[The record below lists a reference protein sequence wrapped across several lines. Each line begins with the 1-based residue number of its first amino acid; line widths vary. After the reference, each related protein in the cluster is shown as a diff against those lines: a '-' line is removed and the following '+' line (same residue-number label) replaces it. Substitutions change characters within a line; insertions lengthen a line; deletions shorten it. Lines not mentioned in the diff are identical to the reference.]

1 MSIEIFKRILSSLM
15 LIPISFIIIL
25 EGKILFEIFLI
36 LLFLISLWELNN
48 ITINKFLFYLSLFF
62 ILISFLTIYNIR
74 NYDEID
80 YLNLFNFFFILTIC
94 ISTDI
99 GGYVFG
105 NLFKGPKLTKI
116 SPNKTIS
123 GSIGAFIF
131 SFIISYLYLNYI
143 QIFLNYSKFFSFEI
157 FIIIFLISAVSQI
170 GDIFFSYLKRSS
182 KKKDTGNLIPGH
194 GGLLD
199 RIDGMLFAFPF
210 SYFFIFYKIL

>member
-1 MSIEIFKRILSSLM
+1 MSIEIFKRILSSLI
-15 LIPISFIIIL
+15 LIPVSVIVIL
-25 EGKILFEIFLI
+25 DGKIFFEIFLI
-36 LLFLISLWELNN
+36 LIFFISLWELKN
-48 ITINKFLFYLSLFF
+48 ITINKFLFYLSLSFF
-62 ILISFLTIYNIR
+62 LISFLTIYNIR
-74 NYDEID
+74 NYNEID
-80 YLNLFNFFFILTIC
+80 NLNLFNFFFILTIC

-143 QIFLNYSKFFSFEI
+143 QIFINYSKPYSFKI
-157 FIIIFLISAVSQI
+157 FIIIFFISAISQI
-170 GDIFFSYLKRSS
+170 GDIFVSYLKRSS

-210 SYFFIFYKIL
+210 SYFLFFYKIL

>member
-1 MSIEIFKRILSSLM
+1 MSIEIFKRILSSLI
-15 LIPISFIIIL
+15 LIPVSVIVIL
-25 EGKILFEIFLI
+25 DGKIFFEIFLI
-36 LLFLISLWELNN
+36 LIFFISLWELKN
-48 ITINKFLFYLSLFF
+48 ITINKFLFYLSLSFF
-62 ILISFLTIYNIR
+62 LISFLTIYNIR
-74 NYDEID
+74 NYNEID
-80 YLNLFNFFFILTIC
+80 NLNLFNFFFILTIC

-143 QIFLNYSKFFSFEI
+143 QIFLNYSKPYSFKI
-157 FIIIFLISAVSQI
+157 FIIIFFISAISQI
-170 GDIFFSYLKRSS
+170 GDIFVSYLKRSS

-210 SYFFIFYKIL
+210 SYFLFFYKIL

>member
-1 MSIEIFKRILSSLM
+1 MSIEIFKRILSSLI
-15 LIPISFIIIL
+15 LIPVSVIIIL
-25 EGKILFEIFLI
+25 DGKIFFEIFLI
-36 LLFLISLWELNN
+36 LIFLISLWELKN
-48 ITINKFLFYLSLFF
+48 ITINKFLFYLSLSFL
-62 ILISFLTIYNIR
+62 LISFLTIYNIR
-74 NYDEID
+74 NYNEID

-143 QIFLNYSKFFSFEI
+143 QIFLNYSKSYSFKI
-157 FIIIFLISAVSQI
+157 FIIIFFISAISQI
-170 GDIFFSYLKRSS
+170 GDIFVSYLKRSS

-210 SYFFIFYKIL
+210 SYFLFFYKIL

>member
-1 MSIEIFKRILSSLM
+1 MSIEIFKRILSSLI
-15 LIPISFIIIL
+15 LIPISVIIIL
-25 EGKILFEIFLI
+25 EGNIIFNIFLI
-36 LLFLISLWELNN
+36 FLFLISLWELSN
-48 ITINKFLFYLSLFF
+48 ITINKFLFYLSFTF
-62 ILISFLTIYNIR
+62 ILISFLTIYYLR

-99 GGYVFG
+99 GGYAFG
-105 NLFKGPKLTKI
+105 KLFKGPKLTNI

-123 GSIGAFIF
+123 GSIGAFIL

-143 QIFLNYSKFFSFEI
+143 QIFLNYSKTFSIKI
-157 FIIIFLISAVSQI
+157 FIIIFFISAVSQI
-170 GDIFFSYLKRSS
+170 GDIFVSYLKRSS

-210 SYFFIFYKIL
+210 SSFFIFYNIL

>member
-1 MSIEIFKRILSSLM
+1 MSIEIFKRILSSLI
-15 LIPISFIIIL
+15 LIPVSVIVIL
-25 EGKILFEIFLI
+25 DGKIFFEIFLI
-36 LLFLISLWELNN
+36 LIFFISLWELKN
-48 ITINKFLFYLSLFF
+48 ITINKFLFYLSLSFF
-62 ILISFLTIYNIR
+62 LISFLTIYNIR
-74 NYDEID
+74 NYNEID
-80 YLNLFNFFFILTIC
+80 NLNLFNFFFILTIC

-143 QIFLNYSKFFSFEI
+143 QIFLNYSKPYSFKI
-157 FIIIFLISAVSQI
+157 FIIIFFISAISQI
-170 GDIFFSYLKRSS
+170 GDIFVSYLKRSS
-182 KKKDTGNLIPGH
+182 NKKDTGNLIPGH

-210 SYFFIFYKIL
+210 SYFLFFYKIL